1 MVTVRL
7 LVRAG
12 LSGCEV
18 LLVLCQGALH
28 LEKPVSMGN

>member
-7 LVRAG
+7 LVVAG
-12 LSGCEV
+12 FLGCEV

>member
-7 LVRAG
+7 LVLAG
-12 LSGCEV
+12 LSVCQV
-18 LLVLCQGALH
+18 LLALCQGALH